1 MAWGRIAAVSRAC
14 VKALPAVSVGA
25 VVSMQP
31 AACSSRDKADKQHAF
46 WIGGSSQG
54 CSKTLPCKFDF
65 YGGVIV
71 DPAAVPAEENT
82 FRNIL
87 ASSLDEWRKQGKR
100 GVWLHLDIGS
110 ASLVPIAAS
119 EFGFEYHHAE
129 KDYVMMTK
137 WLPDSPNTLPAN
149 ASHTI
154 GVGALVTNSEGKV
167 LLVREKSGPAAK
179 HGFWKIPTG
188 LVDAGEDLHE
198 AAVREVKEETGI
210 DASFE
215 CLGAFTMSHGGNLA
229 HARKS
234 NLFFVVKCQAR
245 TTEIQAC
252 QSEIAEARWFSR
264 EEWLSLPF
272 PERGSIWDE
281 LNQSAFAEDVL
292 SMKSLPWGKSRP
304 DACRWLY
311 YPVRRSAL

>member
-1 MAWGRIAAVSRAC
+1 MAWGRLAAVSRAC

-25 VVSMQP
+25 AVSMKP

-71 DPAAVPAEENT
+71 DPAAVPADENT

-100 GVWLHLDIGS
+100 GVWLHLDIG
-110 ASLVPIAAS
+110 AATLVPIAAS

-129 KDYVMMTK
+129 KDYIMMTK

-149 ASHTI
+149 ASHTV
-154 GVGALVTNSEGKV
+154 GVGALVTNSEGKI

-179 HGFWKIPTG
+179 FGFWKIPTG
-188 LVDAGEDLHE
+188 LVDAGEDIHE

-215 CLGAFTMSHGGNLA
+215 CLGAFTMSHGGQHVAVWICSPHLR
-229 HARKS
+229 HLTQWKS
-234 NLFFVVKCQAR
+234 TFR
-245 TTEIQAC
+245 
-252 QSEIAEARWFSR
+252 R
-264 EEWLSLPF
+264 
-272 PERGSIWDE
+272 D
-281 LNQSAFAEDVL
+281 
-292 SMKSLPWGKSRP
+292 
-304 DACRWLY
+304 
-311 YPVRRSAL
+311 RRSSMVLQGRMVVSSFP

>member
-1 MAWGRIAAVSRAC
+1 M
-14 VKALPAVSVGA
+14 K
-25 VVSMQP
+25 P

-71 DPAAVPAEENT
+71 DPAAVPADENT
-82 FRNIL
+82 FRSIL

-100 GVWLHLDIGS
+100 GVWLHLDIG
-110 ASLVPIAAS
+110 AATLVPIAAS

-129 KDYVMMTK
+129 KDYIMMTK

-149 ASHTI
+149 ASHTV
-154 GVGALVTNSEGKV
+154 GVGALVTNSEGQI

-188 LVDAGEDLHE
+188 LVDAGEDIHE
-198 AAVREVKEETGI
+198 AAVREVKE
-210 DASFE
+210 
-215 CLGAFTMSHGGNLA
+215 
-229 HARKS
+229 ARKS
-234 NLFFVVKCQAR
+234 NLFFVVKCQAK

-304 DACRWLY
+304 DTCRWLY